1 MMKTYSELI
10 LLPTFEERYEYL
22 KLNGKV
28 ARETFG
34 YYRWLNQDFYN
45 STDWK
50 KFRRSIIERDKACDL
65 GIDGLEICDR
75 LTLHH
80 INPIEVT
87 DIAEFTEA
95 LMDPE
100 NVICASYRTHK
111 AIHYG
116 TFDLANNKFI
126 ERTANDTCPWK
137 R

>member
-1 MMKTYSELI
+1 MKTYSELI

-34 YYRWLNQDFYN
+34 YYRWLNQDFY
-45 STDWK
+45 SSYDWR
-50 KFRRSIIERDKACDL
+50 KFRRSIIQRDKGCDL
-65 GIDGLEICDR
+65 GIEGLEIFDR

-87 DIAEFTEA
+87 DIAELTEA

-100 NVICASYRTHK
+100 NVICTSYRTHK

-126 ERTANDTCPWK
+126 ERTPNDTCPWK